1 MATVM
6 AEMYDM
12 GDKDHNE
19 KLEKRE
25 FIRVMQ
31 ISYWYC
37 TLYSTTQ
44 MYNRVELNS
53 TFSTFKKGTMLLKNR
68 RILQRKG
75 SAHSRLSFK

>member
-37 TLYSTTQ
+37 MYSTTQ

-53 TFSTFKKGTMLLKNR
+53 TFSTFKKGTMLLKNQ
-68 RILQRKG
+68 RILKGKG

>member
-31 ISYWYC
+31 ISY
-37 TLYSTTQ
+37 
-44 MYNRVELNS
+44 
-53 TFSTFKKGTMLLKNR
+53 
-68 RILQRKG
+68 
-75 SAHSRLSFK
+75 